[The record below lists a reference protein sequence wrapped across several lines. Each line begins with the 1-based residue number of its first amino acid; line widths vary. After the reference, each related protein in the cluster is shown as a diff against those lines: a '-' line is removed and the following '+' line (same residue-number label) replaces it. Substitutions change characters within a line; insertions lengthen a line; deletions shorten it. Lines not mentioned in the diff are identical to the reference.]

1 MYFEC
6 ERCTMTMM
14 ARSTE
19 VKLRERAAVKVKT
32 FGSVFT
38 SVLRV
43 LT

>member
-1 MYFEC
+1 
-6 ERCTMTMM
+6 MTMM